1 MIFPSAGRLAE
12 FHAAR
17 QSRISRLRDRQ
28 FVLTQK
34 NETNKF
40 ASVMPPEEKTLAV
53 AADTLALGSEGA
65 LAAPRKARPAWEAA
79 RTLTLRLGSIVMMLI
94 FWWIMTFFFPP
105 SLIPHPVDTLMEVGA
120 IVNTGQFLSEMGA
133 TLRRVGIGFAIAML
147 IAIPLGIVMGTIK
160 SLENFFEPPVILGLT
175 MPGLVWAVIAIMFFG
190 LNETSAYAAVSIT
203 ILPMLAI
210 SLWQG
215 TKSIDKDLIDMS
227 TAFHASAWSKVVD
240 VILPQLI
247 SHILAAIRYGLGL
260 AWKVVVVVEM
270 FGFSNGV
277 GYQVVRGFNIFSMK
291 QVMAWAITF
300 LIVMI
305 VIEFGI
311 IGWLESRVTRWRPR
325 IDAWRR

>member
-1 MIFPSAGRLAE
+1 MIR
-12 FHAAR
+12 
-17 QSRISRLRDRQ
+17 SRERQ

-34 NETNKF
+34 NETHRF
-40 ASVMPPEEKTLAV
+40 DSVMAPEEKTLA
-53 AADTLALGSEGA
+53 ADTLTLGSESGA
-65 LAAPRKARPAWEAA
+65 HAATGRGRPAWEAA
-79 RTLTLRLGSIVMMLI
+79 RTLILRLGSILAMLI
-94 FWWIMTFFFPP
+94 LWWIMTFFFPP
-105 SLIPHPVDTLMEVGA
+105 SLIPHPIDTLIEVGA
-120 IVNTGQFLSEMGA
+120 IVNTGQFLAEMGA
-133 TLRRVGIGFAIAML
+133 TLRRVGVGFAIAML

-175 MPGLVWAVIAIMFFG
+175 MPGLVWAVMAIMFFG
-190 LNETSAYAAVSIT
+190 LNETSAYAAVAIT

>member
-1 MIFPSAGRLAE
+1 M
-12 FHAAR
+12 
-17 QSRISRLRDRQ
+17 
-28 FVLTQK
+28 V
-34 NETNKF
+34 
-40 ASVMPPEEKTLAV
+40 PEEKTLTLGAKAV
-53 AADTLALGSEGA
+53 PVADEEGVTPARSARHKERGAVYTLG
-65 LAAPRKARPAWEAA
+65 
-79 RTLTLRLGSIVMMLI
+79 LRSGSIVAMI
-94 FWWIMTFFFPP
+94 VIWWILTFFFPP
-105 SLIPHPVDTLMEVGA
+105 SLIPLPSATFSEVIS
-120 IVNTGQFLSEMGA
+120 IVSTGQFFSEMGA
-133 TLRRVGIGFAIAML
+133 TLRRVGVGFAIAML

-175 MPGLVWAVIAIMFFG
+175 MPGLVWAVMAIMFFG
-190 LNETSAYAAVSIT
+190 LNETSAYAAVAIT
-203 ILPMLAI
+203 IMPMLAI

-227 TAFHASAWSKVVD
+227 TAFHASPWSKVVD

-277 GYQVVRGFNIFSMK
+277 GYQVVRGFNVFSMK
-291 QVMAWAITF
+291 QVLAWAITF

-311 IGWLESRVTRWRPR
+311 IGWLEGKVTRWRPS
-325 IDAWRR
+325 IEAWRR

>member
-1 MIFPSAGRLAE
+1 MA
-12 FHAAR
+12 
-17 QSRISRLRDRQ
+17 Q
-28 FVLTQK
+28 
-34 NETNKF
+34 
-40 ASVMPPEEKTLAV
+40 EEK
-53 AADTLALGSEGA
+53 ALTISPEATPLSREGGVPVVHREA
-65 LAAPRKARPAWEAA
+65 GAGWEAM
-79 RTLTLRLGSIVMMLI
+79 RTLVLRVGSIVAMLVV
-94 FWWIMTFFFPP
+94 WWIMTLFFPP
-105 SLIPHPVDTLMEVGA
+105 SLVPEPIDTFREVGA
-120 IVNTGQFLSEMGA
+120 IVSTGQFFSEMGA

-147 IAIPLGIVMGTIK
+147 ISIPLGILMGTVK

-175 MPGLVWAVIAIMFFG
+175 MPGLVWAVLAIMFFG
-190 LNETSAYAAVSIT
+190 LNETSAYAAVAIT

-227 TAFHASAWSKVVD
+227 TAFHAGPWSKVID

-291 QVMAWAITF
+291 SVLAWAITF
-300 LIVMI
+300 LVVMI

-311 IGWLESRVTRWRPR
+311 VGWLETRVTRWRPR
-325 IDAWRR
+325 IEAWRR

>member
-1 MIFPSAGRLAE
+1 MASDEEVIAVTPSAAPLARE
-12 FHAAR
+12 SVGAPALRPSSRSGAIRTAAL
-17 QSRISRLRDRQ
+17 RI
-28 FVLTQK
+28 
-34 NETNKF
+34 
-40 ASVMPPEEKTLAV
+40 
-53 AADTLALGSEGA
+53 
-65 LAAPRKARPAWEAA
+65 
-79 RTLTLRLGSIVMMLI
+79 GSILVMVLV
-94 FWWIMTFFFPP
+94 WWSLTWFFPP
-105 SLIPHPVDTLMEVGA
+105 NLIPHPLETFIEVGA

-133 TLRRVGIGFAIAML
+133 TLRRVGVGFAIAML

-175 MPGLVWAVIAIMFFG
+175 MPGLVWAVMAIMFFG
-190 LNETSAYAAVSIT
+190 LNENSAYAAVAIT
-203 ILPMLAI
+203 IMPMLAI

-227 TAFHASAWSKVVD
+227 TAFHASPWSKIID
-240 VILPQLI
+240 VILPQLL

-277 GYQVVRGFNIFSMK
+277 GYQVVRGFNVFSMK

-305 VIEFGI
+305 FIEFGV
-311 IGWLESRVTRWRPR
+311 IGWLESRVTRWRPK
-325 IDAWRR
+325 IEAWRR